1 MLTDVVDLL
10 LCPQCRAR
18 ELDSGLGVG
27 DTDRTLWCD
36 RGHSFDVARQGYVSL
51 LTGDGGKFSG
61 DSAEMIAA
69 REVFLGEGH
78 FDPIA
83 AAVSAGVP
91 EGSDVVLDVGVGTGH
106 YLAAVLDAHA
116 DARGIGVDVS
126 KFAARR
132 AARSHPRLGSVVADI
147 WSGLPV
153 RSGALSAV
161 TCVFAPRNAGE
172 LNRVLVDDGV
182 LVVVTPTSRHQRE
195 LRGPLGLIGVE
206 EDKTRRLGESL
217 SGLFEPVAESPLEYS
232 MMLSRNDI
240 DALIGMGPSAR
251 HGDPVARAA
260 ALAQFP
266 DTTEVTASVTVS
278 IYRATTQPR
287 RASASL

>member
-1 MLTDVVDLL
+1 MLTDVVDVL
-10 LCPQCRAR
+10 LCPQCRVR
-18 ELDSGLGVG
+18 EVDSGLGVG

-51 LTGDGGKFSG
+51 LTGDGGKFAG

-69 REVFLGEGH
+69 RDVFLEKGH

-91 EGSDVVLDVGVGTGH
+91 VDSEVVLDVGVGTGH
-106 YLAAVLDAHA
+106 YLAAVLDARPE
-116 DARGIGVDVS
+116 ARGIGVDVS

-182 LVVVTPTSRHQRE
+182 LVVVTPTMRHQRE
-195 LRGPLGLIGVE
+195 LRGPLGLIGVA

-217 SGLFEPVAESPLEYS
+217 SGLFEPVAESALDYS
-232 MMLSRNDI
+232 MMLSHNDI
-240 DALIGMGPSAR
+240 EALIGMGPSSR
-251 HGDPVARAA
+251 HGDPDARSA
-260 ALAQFP
+260 ALGELP
-266 DTTEVTASVTVS
+266 DATEVTASVTVS
-278 IYRATTQPR
+278 TYR
-287 RASASL
+287 RANR

>member
-1 MLTDVVDLL
+1 MLTDVVDVL
-10 LCPQCRAR
+10 LCPQCRVR
-18 ELDSGLGVG
+18 EVDSGLGVG

-51 LTGDGGKFSG
+51 LIGDGGKFAG

-69 REVFLGEGH
+69 RDVFLEKGH

-83 AAVSAGVP
+83 EAVSAGVP
-91 EGSDVVLDVGVGTGH
+91 VDSEVVLDVGVGTGH
-106 YLAAVLDAHA
+106 YLAAVLDARPE
-116 DARGIGVDVS
+116 ARGIGVDVS

-182 LVVVTPTSRHQRE
+182 LVVVTPTMRHQRE
-195 LRGPLGLIGVE
+195 LRGPLGLIGVA

-217 SGLFEPVAESPLEYS
+217 SGLFEPVAESALEYS
-232 MMLSRNDI
+232 MMLSHNDI
-240 DALIGMGPSAR
+240 EALIGMGPSSR
-251 HGDPVARAA
+251 HGDPDARSA
-260 ALAQFP
+260 ALGELP
-266 DTTEVTASVTVS
+266 DVTEVTASVTVS
-278 IYRATTQPR
+278 TYR
-287 RASASL
+287 RANR

>member
-18 ELDSGLGVG
+18 DVESGLGVG

-51 LTGDGGKFSG
+51 LTGDGGKFTG

-69 REVFLGEGH
+69 RDAFLGKGH
-78 FDPIA
+78 FDSIA
-83 AAVSAGVP
+83 AAVSAAVP
-91 EGSDVVLDVGVGTGH
+91 ADTEVVLDVGVGTGH
-106 YLAAVLDAHA
+106 YLAAVLDARL

-153 RSGALSAV
+153 RTESVSAV

-172 LNRVLVDDGV
+172 LNRILVDDGV

-217 SGLFEPVAESPLEYS
+217 SSMFEPVAESALQYP
-232 MMLSRNDI
+232 MMLSHNDI
-240 DALIGMGPSAR
+240 EALIGMGPSSR
-251 HGDPVARAA
+251 HGDPDARSA
-260 ALAQFP
+260 ALRQLP
-266 DTTEVTASVTVS
+266 DITEVTASVTVS
-278 IYRATTQPR
+278 TYRKANR
-287 RASASL
+287 

>member
-1 MLTDVVDLL
+1 MLTDVVDVL
-10 LCPQCRAR
+10 LCPQCRVR
-18 ELDSGLGVG
+18 EVDSGLGVG

-51 LTGDGGKFSG
+51 LTGDGGKFAG

-69 REVFLGEGH
+69 RDVFLEKGH

-91 EGSDVVLDVGVGTGH
+91 VDSEVVLDVGVGTGH
-106 YLAAVLDAHA
+106 YLAAVLDARP

-182 LVVVTPTSRHQRE
+182 LVVVTPTMRHQRE
-195 LRGPLGLIGVE
+195 LRGPLGLIGVA

-217 SGLFEPVAESPLEYS
+217 SGLFEPVAESALDYS
-232 MMLSRNDI
+232 MMLSHNDI
-240 DALIGMGPSAR
+240 EALIGMGPSSR
-251 HGDPVARAA
+251 HGDHDARSA
-260 ALAQFP
+260 ALGELP
-266 DTTEVTASVTVS
+266 DVTEVTASVTVS
-278 IYRATTQPR
+278 TYR
-287 RASASL
+287 RANR

>member
-1 MLTDVVDLL
+1 MLTDVVDALV
-10 LCPQCRAR
+10 CPQCRAR

-182 LVVVTPTSRHQRE
+182 LVIVTPTSRHQRE

-278 IYRATTQPR
+278 IYRATNQPR

>member
-1 MLTDVVDLL
+1 MLTDVVDVL
-10 LCPQCRAR
+10 LCPQCRVR
-18 ELDSGLGVG
+18 EVDSGLGVG

-51 LTGDGGKFSG
+51 LTGDGGKFAG

-69 REVFLGEGH
+69 RDVFLEKGH

-91 EGSDVVLDVGVGTGH
+91 VDSEVVLDVGVGTGH
-106 YLAAVLDAHA
+106 YLAAVLEACPE
-116 DARGIGVDVS
+116 ARGIGVDVS

-153 RSGALSAV
+153 RSGAVSAV

-182 LVVVTPTSRHQRE
+182 LVVVTPTMRHQRE
-195 LRGPLGLIGVE
+195 LRGPLGLIGVA

-217 SGLFEPVAESPLEYS
+217 SGLFEPVAESALDYS
-232 MMLSRNDI
+232 MMLSHNDI
-240 DALIGMGPSAR
+240 EALIGMGPSSR
-251 HGDPVARAA
+251 HGDHDARSA
-260 ALAQFP
+260 ALGELP
-266 DTTEVTASVTVS
+266 DVTEVTASVTVS
-278 IYRATTQPR
+278 TYR
-287 RASASL
+287 RANR

>member
-18 ELDSGLGVG
+18 DVESSLGVG
-27 DTDRTLWCD
+27 DTDRALWCD

-51 LTGDGGKFSG
+51 LTGDGGKFTG
-61 DSAEMIAA
+61 DSAEMITA
-69 REVFLGEGH
+69 RDAFLGSGH

-83 AAVSAGVP
+83 AAVSAAVP
-91 EGSDVVLDVGVGTGH
+91 VDGEAVLDVGVGTGH
-106 YLAAVLDAHA
+106 YLAAILDARSE
-116 DARGIGVDVS
+116 ARGIGVDVS

-132 AARSHPRLGSVVADI
+132 AARSHPRVGCVVADI

-153 RSGALSAV
+153 RAGSVSSV
-161 TCVFAPRNAGE
+161 TCVFSPRNAGE
-172 LNRVLVDDGV
+172 LNRVLVADGV

-217 SGLFEPVAESPLEYS
+217 SGLFEPVAESPLEYP
-232 MMLSRNDI
+232 MALSHNDI
-240 DALIGMGPSAR
+240 EALIGMGPSAR
-251 HGDPVARAA
+251 HGDPETRSA
-260 ALAQFP
+260 ALAQLP
-266 DTTEVTASVTVS
+266 ESVEVTASVTVS
-278 IYRATTQPR
+278 TYRKASQRR

>member
-1 MLTDVVDLL
+1 MLTDIVDVL
-10 LCPQCRAR
+10 LCPQCRVR
-18 ELDSGLGVG
+18 EVDSGLGAG

-51 LTGDGGKFSG
+51 LTGDGGKFTG

-69 REVFLGEGH
+69 RDVFLGEGH

-91 EGSDVVLDVGVGTGH
+91 ADSEVVLDVGVGTGH

-172 LNRVLVDDGV
+172 LHRVLVDDGV

-206 EDKTRRLGESL
+206 EDKTRRLSESL
-217 SGLFEPVAESPLEYS
+217 SGLFEPVDESPMEYS
-232 MMLSRNDI
+232 MMLSHNDI
-240 DALIGMGPSAR
+240 EALIGMGPSAR
-251 HGDPVARAA
+251 HGDPEARSA
-260 ALAQFP
+260 ALAQLP
-266 DTTEVTASVTVS
+266 ETTEVTASVTVS
-278 IYRATTQPR
+278 TYRR
-287 RASASL
+287 RARASL

>member
-1 MLTDVVDLL
+1 MLTDVVDVL
-10 LCPQCRAR
+10 LCPQCRVR
-18 ELDSGLGVG
+18 EVDSGLGVG
-27 DTDRTLWCD
+27 DTDRTLWCE

-51 LTGDGGKFSG
+51 LIGDGGKFAG

-69 REVFLGEGH
+69 RDVFLEKGH

-83 AAVSAGVP
+83 EAVSAGVP
-91 EGSDVVLDVGVGTGH
+91 VDSEVVLDVGVGTGH
-106 YLAAVLDAHA
+106 YLAAVLDARPE
-116 DARGIGVDVS
+116 ARGIGVDVS

-182 LVVVTPTSRHQRE
+182 LVVVTPTMRHQRE
-195 LRGPLGLIGVE
+195 LRGPLGLIGVA

-217 SGLFEPVAESPLEYS
+217 SGLFEPVAESALEYS
-232 MMLSRNDI
+232 MMLSHNDI
-240 DALIGMGPSAR
+240 EALIGMGPSSR
-251 HGDPVARAA
+251 HGDPDARSA
-260 ALAQFP
+260 ALGELP
-266 DTTEVTASVTVS
+266 DVTEVTASVTVS
-278 IYRATTQPR
+278 TYR
-287 RASASL
+287 RANR

>member
-1 MLTDVVDLL
+1 MLTDVVDVL

-51 LTGDGGKFSG
+51 LTGDGGKFTG

-69 REVFLGEGH
+69 RDVFLEGEH

-91 EGSDVVLDVGVGTGH
+91 PNSEVVLDVGVGTGH
-106 YLAAVLDAHA
+106 YLAAVLDDHPE
-116 DARGIGVDVS
+116 ARGIGVDVS

-182 LVVVTPTSRHQRE
+182 LVVVTPTTRHQRE
-195 LRGPLGLIGVE
+195 LRGPLGLIGVD
-206 EDKTRRLGESL
+206 EDKPRRLSESL
-217 SGLFEPVAESPLEYS
+217 SGLFEPVTESPLEYS
-232 MMLSRNDI
+232 MMLSHNDI
-240 DALIGMGPSAR
+240 EALIGMGPSAR
-251 HGDPVARAA
+251 HGDPEARSA
-260 ALAQFP
+260 ALTQLP
-266 DTTEVTASVTVS
+266 GTTEVTASVTVS
-278 IYRATTQPR
+278 SYRKTKR
-287 RASASL
+287 

>member
-1 MLTDVVDLL
+1 MLTDVVELL

-18 ELDSGLGVG
+18 GVESGLGVG

-51 LTGDGGKFSG
+51 LTGDGGKFTG
-61 DSAEMIAA
+61 DSAEMITA
-69 REVFLGEGH
+69 RDAFLGQGH

-83 AAVSAGVP
+83 AAVSAAVP
-91 EGSDVVLDVGVGTGH
+91 LDGEAVLDVGVGTGH
-106 YLAAVLDAHA
+106 YLAAVLDARP
-116 DARGIGVDVS
+116 DARGLGVDVS

-153 RSGALSAV
+153 RSGSLSAV
-161 TCVFAPRNAGE
+161 TCVFAPRNADE
-172 LNRVLVDDGV
+172 LNRVLIADGV

-217 SGLFEPVAESPLEYS
+217 SGLFDPVAESALEYS
-232 MMLSRNDI
+232 MALSHNDVES
-240 DALIGMGPSAR
+240 LIGMGPSAR
-251 HGDPVARAA
+251 HGNPETRSA
-260 ALAQFP
+260 ALAQLP
-266 DTTEVTASVTVS
+266 DRVEVTVSVTVS
-278 IYRATTQPR
+278 TYRR
-287 RASASL
+287 RAEASL

>member
-1 MLTDVVDLL
+1 MLTDVVDALV
-10 LCPQCRAR
+10 CPQCRAR

-278 IYRATTQPR
+278 IYRATNQPR

>member
-1 MLTDVVDLL
+1 MLTDVVDVL
-10 LCPQCRAR
+10 LCPQCRVR
-18 ELDSGLGVG
+18 EVDSGLGVG

-51 LTGDGGKFSG
+51 LTGDGGKFAG

-69 REVFLGEGH
+69 RDVFLEKGH

-91 EGSDVVLDVGVGTGH
+91 VDSEVVLDVGVGTGH
-106 YLAAVLDAHA
+106 YLAAVLDARPE
-116 DARGIGVDVS
+116 ARGIGVDVS

-182 LVVVTPTSRHQRE
+182 LVVVTPTMRHQRE
-195 LRGPLGLIGVE
+195 LRGPLGLIGVA

-217 SGLFEPVAESPLEYS
+217 SGLFEPVAESALDYS
-232 MMLSRNDI
+232 MMLSHNDI
-240 DALIGMGPSAR
+240 EALIGMGPSSR
-251 HGDPVARAA
+251 HGDPDARSA
-260 ALAQFP
+260 ALGELP
-266 DTTEVTASVTVS
+266 DVTEVTASVTVS
-278 IYRATTQPR
+278 TYRR
-287 RASASL
+287 VNR

>member
-1 MLTDVVDLL
+1 MLTDVVDVL
-10 LCPQCRAR
+10 LCPQCRVR
-18 ELDSGLGVG
+18 EVDSGLGVG

-51 LTGDGGKFSG
+51 LTGDGGKFAG

-69 REVFLGEGH
+69 RDVFLEKGH

-91 EGSDVVLDVGVGTGH
+91 VDSEVVLDVGVGTGH
-106 YLAAVLDAHA
+106 YLAAVLDARP

-182 LVVVTPTSRHQRE
+182 LVVVTPTMRHQRE
-195 LRGPLGLIGVE
+195 LRGPLGLIGVA

-217 SGLFEPVAESPLEYS
+217 SGLFEPVAESALEYS
-232 MMLSRNDI
+232 MMLSHNDI
-240 DALIGMGPSAR
+240 EALIGMGPSSR
-251 HGDPVARAA
+251 HGDPAARSA
-260 ALAQFP
+260 ALGELP
-266 DTTEVTASVTVS
+266 DVTEVTASVTVS
-278 IYRATTQPR
+278 TYR
-287 RASASL
+287 RANR

>member
-1 MLTDVVDLL
+1 MLTDVVDVL
-10 LCPQCRAR
+10 LCPQCRVR
-18 ELDSGLGVG
+18 EVDSGLGVG

-51 LTGDGGKFSG
+51 LTGDGGKFAG
-61 DSAEMIAA
+61 DSAKMIAA
-69 REVFLGEGH
+69 RDVFLEKGH

-83 AAVSAGVP
+83 EAVSAGVP
-91 EGSDVVLDVGVGTGH
+91 VDSEVVLDVGVGTGH
-106 YLAAVLDAHA
+106 YLAAVLDARPE
-116 DARGIGVDVS
+116 ARGIGVDVS

-153 RSGALSAV
+153 RSGALSVV

-182 LVVVTPTSRHQRE
+182 LVVVTPTMRHQRE
-195 LRGPLGLIGVE
+195 LRGPLGLIGVA

-217 SGLFEPVAESPLEYS
+217 SGLFEPVAESALDYS
-232 MMLSRNDI
+232 MMLSHNDI
-240 DALIGMGPSAR
+240 EALIGMGPSSR
-251 HGDPVARAA
+251 HGDPDARSA
-260 ALAQFP
+260 ALGELP
-266 DTTEVTASVTVS
+266 DVTEVTASVTVS
-278 IYRATTQPR
+278 TYR
-287 RASASL
+287 RANR

>member
-1 MLTDVVDLL
+1 MLTDVVDALV
-10 LCPQCRAR
+10 CPQCRAR

-106 YLAAVLDAHA
+106 YLAAVLNAHA

-278 IYRATTQPR
+278 IYRATNQPR

>member
-18 ELDSGLGVG
+18 DVESGLDFG
-27 DTDRTLWCD
+27 DTERTLMCD
-36 RGHSFDVARQGYVSL
+36 RGHSFDVARQGYVALS
-51 LTGDGGKFSG
+51 TGDGGKFTG

-69 REVFLGEGH
+69 RDEFLGKGH

-83 AAVSAGVP
+83 AAVSVAVP
-91 EGSDVVLDVGVGTGH
+91 SDSEVVLDVGVGTGH
-106 YLAAVLDAHA
+106 YLAAVLDSCP

-132 AARSHPRLGSVVADI
+132 AARSHVRLGSVVADI

-153 RSGALSAV
+153 RTESVSAV

-172 LNRVLVDDGV
+172 FGRVLVPSGV
-182 LVVVTPTSRHQRE
+182 LVVVTPTARHQRE

-206 EDKTRRLGESL
+206 ENKTRRLGESL
-217 SGLFEPVAESPLEYS
+217 SGHFEPVAEAPIEYS
-232 MMLSRNDI
+232 MTLSHNDI
-240 DALIGMGPSAR
+240 ETLIGMGPSAR
-251 HGDPVARAA
+251 HGDHESRSA
-260 ALAQFP
+260 ALAQLP
-266 DTTEVTASVTVS
+266 DGITVTASVIVS
-278 IYRATTQPR
+278 TYRR
-287 RASASL
+287 RANAAS

>member
-1 MLTDVVDLL
+1 MLTDVVDVL
-10 LCPQCRAR
+10 LCPQCRVR
-18 ELDSGLGVG
+18 EVDSGLGVG

-51 LTGDGGKFSG
+51 LTGDGGKFAG

-69 REVFLGEGH
+69 RDVFLEKGH

-91 EGSDVVLDVGVGTGH
+91 VDSEVVLDVGVGTGH
-106 YLAAVLDAHA
+106 YLAAVLEACPE
-116 DARGIGVDVS
+116 ARGIGVDVS

-153 RSGALSAV
+153 RSGAVSAV

-182 LVVVTPTSRHQRE
+182 LVVVTPTMRHQRE
-195 LRGPLGLIGVE
+195 LRGPLGLIGVA

-217 SGLFEPVAESPLEYS
+217 SGLFEPVAESALDYS
-232 MMLSRNDI
+232 MMLSHNDI
-240 DALIGMGPSAR
+240 EALIG
-251 HGDPVARAA
+251 
-260 ALAQFP
+260 
-266 DTTEVTASVTVS
+266 
-278 IYRATTQPR
+278 TTQR
-287 RASASL
+287 FTLR